1 MRVTVSGINF
11 EAVDKDAHCITT
23 KEKKARALRGKNV
36 TLPECFFLKNI
47 PFSIKRWWWRVRKS
61 VNNVCDDDFIWRRG
75 SIFYLSVFP
84 IPSFPLVREFFI
96 EQGVTE
102 TPKDK
107 RDQREARSRLI
118 RQRDTQRYNR
128 FWNRHAI
135 HSHNF
140 FTRVN
145 AEECNANAT
154 NLTRINPDI
163 LQVSHITFLNK
174 PWRIQV

>member
-1 MRVTVSGINF
+1 M
-11 EAVDKDAHCITT
+11 
-23 KEKKARALRGKNV
+23 GKIQRDI
-36 TLPECFFLKNI
+36 FLKKKINNDADDG
-47 PFSIKRWWWRVRKS
+47 FVKVWRIS
-61 VNNVCDDDFIWRRG
+61 CDDDFIWRRG
-75 SIFYLSVFP
+75 SIFYLSYLSVFA
-84 IPSFPLVREFFI
+84 IPSFPLAREFFI

-135 HSHNF
+135 HSHNC
-140 FTRVN
+140 FTCVN

-154 NLTRINPDI
+154 NLKRIKPDI
-163 LQVSHITFLNK
+163 LEVSHITSLNK
-174 PWRIQV
+174 PWRI